1 MIKKKILLERIQKL
15 IDLEKSLIP
24 ILNKHVAASMGQS
37 GIKKEDVDRV
47 VQNFKRFSV
56 IQSQH
61 VEILSAIRD
70 DISKGSSDVY

>member
-47 VQNFKRFSV
+47 VQNFKQFSV

-61 VEILSAIRD
+61 VDILSAIRD